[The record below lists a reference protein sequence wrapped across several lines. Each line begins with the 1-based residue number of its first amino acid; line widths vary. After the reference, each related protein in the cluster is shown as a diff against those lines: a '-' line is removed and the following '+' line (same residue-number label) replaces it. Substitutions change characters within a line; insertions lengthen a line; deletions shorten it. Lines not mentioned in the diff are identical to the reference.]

1 MLKNPDES
9 SIYPLCCLTTNILN
23 GYTLSPIVLGHTHTH
38 SLSHTHTHTHRH
50 RRTHTHS
57 ECYSMDE
64 LLRLELYFKFR
75 FHRLC
80 YNKGLIPFSSLE
92 LLGLQLFFIF
102 SLFNYIS
109 VCVCV

>member
-50 RRTHTHS
+50 THIHTHTHTPPPTHTHTPTHFLPVS
-57 ECYSMDE
+57 PQQKGSGR
-64 LLRLELYFKFR
+64 LRDDNTLAQKPSRGE
-75 FHRLC
+75 
-80 YNKGLIPFSSLE
+80 I
-92 LLGLQLFFIF
+92 
-102 SLFNYIS
+102 
-109 VCVCV
+109 